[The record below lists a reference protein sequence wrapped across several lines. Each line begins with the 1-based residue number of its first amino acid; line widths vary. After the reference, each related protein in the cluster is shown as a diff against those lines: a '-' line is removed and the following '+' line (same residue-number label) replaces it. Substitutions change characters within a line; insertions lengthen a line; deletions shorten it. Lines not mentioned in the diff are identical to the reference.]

1 MLIYLLIVFF
11 SVLIGYQLIV
21 KNREGMEG
29 SPDALKPDALKDHD
43 DLIIMQQ
50 ELKQYKPLITK
61 PDGEPTMLLSRITK
75 LENEVSGLITQS
87 KNKAAEN
94 DLRNNMK
101 AQDIENKKKEEE
113 ENKADKEN
121 RKRLAKI
128 GNENGE

>member
-21 KNREGMEG
+21 KNREGMEC
-29 SPDALKPDALKDHD
+29 SPDALKDHD
-43 DLIIMQQ
+43 ELIVMKQ
-50 ELKQYKPLITK
+50 ELKEYKPLVTK

-87 KNKAAEN
+87 KNQAAVQNLKN
-94 DLRNNMK
+94 DMK

-121 RKRLAKI
+121 RKRLANI